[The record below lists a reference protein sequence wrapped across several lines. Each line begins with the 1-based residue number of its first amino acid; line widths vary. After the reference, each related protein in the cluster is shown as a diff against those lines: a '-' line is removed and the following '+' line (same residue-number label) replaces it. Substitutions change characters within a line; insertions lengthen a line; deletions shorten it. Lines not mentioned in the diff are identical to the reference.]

1 MCPSTHIV
9 PVVARA
15 IATPTPAN
23 AMHAV
28 AAAST
33 ITCVATPVVRST
45 KRHRYDRC
53 GCAVDAHDAVLD
65 DAAADADVDVDVG
78 AIAVAVARA
87 RARKGM
93 DARATSRW
101 ARMRAKGVVGFMRA
115 RVSRWARAVRGR
127 RVRTGRE

>member
-1 MCPSTHIV
+1 
-9 PVVARA
+9 
-15 IATPTPAN
+15 
-23 AMHAV
+23 MHAV

-87 RARKGM
+87 RARRGW
-93 DARATSRW
+93 T
-101 ARMRAKGVVGFMRA
+101 RA
-115 RVSRWARAVRGR
+115 RRRDGRGCARKGWWDLCVRA
-127 RVRTGRE
+127 